1 MVLFE
6 DFLPDFHLWLG
17 KTCCN
22 NDIVKQGNC
31 VLLTS
36 LPVIPQAL
44 YLFQVKEVG
53 IFFILNLFTKQ
64 IFRKE

>member
-6 DFLPDFHLWLG
+6 DFSPGFHLWLG

-22 NDIVKQGNC
+22 NKIMKQGNC

-36 LPVIPQAL
+36 LPVIPSVQPL
-44 YLFQVKEVG
+44 DLFQEVG

-64 IFRKE
+64 IF